1 MLLGGDDTKVIDKGH
16 ASSLNKR
23 DLATTTSGCLASAV
37 VIGGLSAGLGPAA
50 WMADLAYFVVC
61 LEGAALYQ
69 NSQAIA
75 GYGNGR
81 ATRSGGIRKPPAKTP
96 KKPNSK
102 QPKGKK
108 YDADG
113 NQIHG
118 RCVQDTN
125 LISIQ
130 FIMSGP

>member
-23 DLATTTSGCLASAV
+23 DLAITTSGCLASAV

-69 NSQAIA
+69 SSQAIA
-75 GYGNGR
+75 GYRTG
-81 ATRSGGIRKPPAKTP
+81 TRSGGIRKTPAKKP
-96 KKPNSK
+96 KNPNSK
-102 QPKGKK
+102 KPKGKK

-118 RCVQDTN
+118 RCVQSRHQLN
-125 LISIQ
+125 
-130 FIMSGP
+130 